1 MWRNIQVTLSIEK
14 IGTHRLIQVQAYSLI
29 NIREYPKMLM
39 LTVIWLTFI
48 FSFILSRLTIMN
60 IYCYITREKIT
71 TEGKQK
77 ITMVKV
83 WSKLTLATFL
93 KSSNMWQEG
102 RLDSLALILQKACNQ
117 LTNSYSVLACSY
129 FLTCKKFLSK
139 K

>member
-1 MWRNIQVTLSIEK
+1 
-14 IGTHRLIQVQAYSLI
+14 
-29 NIREYPKMLM
+29 MLM

-102 RLDSLALILQKACNQ
+102 RLGSLALILQKACNQ

-129 FLTCKKFLSK
+129 FLTCKKISLQKITCKSMVTVYNIK
-139 K
+139 KKKNRFKNLTNTQLDM